1 MMVMSERNGFLDS
14 VFDKTL
20 HNLRAAWRDI
30 AESARNAI
38 GAPLRPELSGEDAER
53 LREQMRNCL
62 EGRGGEVSARARAA
76 DLGRTYLALN
86 AVGRERFLRILAES
100 FDIDRAAVDASC
112 VELAGKSG
120 ADRLR
125 AELALRRAL
134 EPPRVKLLTQFN
146 ALPDGV
152 KFLVDMRAELMAMS
166 RGDAV
171 LGALEQDLKALLAHW
186 FDIGFLELRRITWEA
201 PAALLE
207 KLIVYEAV
215 HEIRG
220 WTDLKNRLEADR
232 RCFAFFHPR
241 MPDEP
246 LIFVEVALTRGIAD
260 SIHPLLDENAPLGD
274 PASADTAIFYSISN
288 CQAGLA
294 GISFGNFLI
303 KRVVDSLA
311 AELPR
316 LKNFATLSPCPG
328 FRSWLDEQ
336 LAAEGGNF
344 LTIAEQRA
352 IRALSASGEEM
363 TLSKALAI
371 ADWHDDDA
379 MMRALREPLLRLC
392 ARYLM
397 LEKTATG
404 RARDPVAHF
413 HLSNGA
419 RLERLNWA
427 ADLSPKGL
435 QQSAGIMINYLY
447 RLSEIEANHEAY
459 TDEGRIAASTQL
471 RALLR

>member
-1 MMVMSERNGFLDS
+1 MSDRGTSFLDTM
-14 VFDKTL
+14 FDRTL
-20 HNLRAAWRDI
+20 NNLRSAWRDV
-30 AESARNAI
+30 AESARNVI
-38 GAPLRPELSGEDAER
+38 GAPVRPELAGDDAER
-53 LREQMRNCL
+53 LREQMHNCL

-76 DLGRTYLALN
+76 DLGHTYLALN
-86 AVGRERFLRILAES
+86 ATGRERFLRLLAES
-100 FDIDRAAVDASC
+100 FDVDRAAVDASC
-112 VELAGKSG
+112 ARLIG
-120 ADRLR
+120 ATGAERLR
-125 AELALRRAL
+125 AERALRRAL
-134 EPPRVKLLTQFN
+134 EAPRVKLLTQFN
-146 ALPDGV
+146 GLPDGV
-152 KFLVDMRAELMAMS
+152 KFLVDMRAELMALS
-166 RGDAV
+166 RDDAV
-171 LGALEQDLKALLAHW
+171 LAGLEQDLKALLAQW

-246 LIFVEVALTRGIAD
+246 LIFVEVALTRGISD
-260 SIHPLLDENAPLGD
+260 SIHPLLDESAPISD

-288 CQAGLA
+288 CQKGLA

-316 LKNFATLSPCPG
+316 LKTFSTLSPTPG
-328 FRSWLDEQ
+328 FRSWLDGL
-336 LAAEGGNF
+336 LAAGEEGVLN
-344 LTIAEQRA
+344 IAEQRA
-352 IRALSASGEEM
+352 INALPDGLGASG
-363 TLSKALAI
+363 LRKVLASPG
-371 ADWHDDDA
+371 WHESA
-379 MMRALREPLLRLC
+379 PVMRAVRGPLLRLC

-397 LEKTATG
+397 LEKTAAG

-447 RLSEIEANHEAY
+447 RLSDIEGNHETY
-459 TDEGRIAASTQL
+459 TAEGMIAASTQI
-471 RALLR
+471 RALIR

>member
-1 MMVMSERNGFLDS
+1 MSERGTGF
-14 VFDKTL
+14 FDTVIDRTVN
-20 HNLRAAWRDI
+20 NLRSAWRDV
-30 AESARNAI
+30 AESARNVI
-38 GAPLRPELSGEDAER
+38 GVPVRPELSSDDTER
-53 LREQMRNCL
+53 LRERMRNCL

-76 DLGRTYLALN
+76 DLGHTYLALN
-86 AVGRERFLRILAES
+86 ATGRERFLRLLAEG
-100 FDIDRAAVDASC
+100 FDVDRAAVDSTAAR
-112 VELAGKSG
+112 LAGASG
-120 ADRLR
+120 AERLR
-125 AELALRRAL
+125 AERALRHAL
-134 EPPRVKLLTQFN
+134 EAPRVKLLTQFN
-146 ALPDGV
+146 GLPEGV
-152 KFLVDMRAELMAMS
+152 KFLVDMRAELMALS
-166 RGDAV
+166 RDDVV
-171 LGALEQDLKALLAHW
+171 LSGLEQDLKALLAHW

-260 SIHPLLDENAPLGD
+260 SIHPLLDESAPLGD
-274 PASADTAIFYSISN
+274 PMSADTAIFYSISN
-288 CQAGLA
+288 CQKGLA

-316 LKNFATLSPCPG
+316 LKIFATLSPSPG
-328 FRSWLDEQ
+328 FRNWLDEL
-336 LAAEGGNF
+336 LAAGENGV
-344 LTIAEQRA
+344 LSVAEQRA
-352 IRALSASGEEM
+352 IDALPNGSGASG
-363 TLSKALAI
+363 LRQLLASPG
-371 ADWHDDDA
+371 WHESEPI
-379 MMRALREPLLRLC
+379 MRVLRAPLLRLC
-392 ARYLM
+392 ARFLM
-397 LEKTATG
+397 LEKTASG

-419 RLERLNWA
+419 RLERVNWA

-435 QQSAGIMINYLY
+435 QQSAGIMMNYLY
-447 RLSEIEANHEAY
+447 RLSEIESNHEAY
-459 TDEGRIAASTQL
+459 TAEGMIAASTAIRTL
-471 RALLR
+471 IR